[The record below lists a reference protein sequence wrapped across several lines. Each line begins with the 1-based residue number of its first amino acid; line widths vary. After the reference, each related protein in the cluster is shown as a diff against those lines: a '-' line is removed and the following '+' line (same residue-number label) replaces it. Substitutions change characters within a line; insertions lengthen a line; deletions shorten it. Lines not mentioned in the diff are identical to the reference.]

1 MAKSNS
7 RKIHAVRPTA
17 LAVDTPGEGWWDRFE
32 GICDFPVTR
41 PSTQTALILVD
52 ALRWMTEAPEN
63 SIHAIVT
70 DPPYGLL
77 EYEGKDHDKLIE
89 REGGVWRIPPA
100 FDGAIRMPV
109 PRFSVLSA
117 KDREQLS
124 TFFNAFAFHALR
136 LLVPGGHIIL
146 ASNPLVSTTT
156 FHAIETAGFEK
167 RGEIIRVVKTLR
179 GGDRPKNAE
188 VEFPN
193 VTVMPKSCWEPWGV
207 FRKPISEATVAEN
220 LRRWGTGGL
229 RRLTPDEPFRDM
241 VECSPA
247 SPKERSLADHP
258 SLKPQKL
265 MRYLVR
271 AALPLGRGIIYDP
284 FAGSGSTLAAA
295 ESVGYSAIGTE
306 RLEPY
311 FAMAANAIPN
321 LSQFVIKDQQ
331 Q

>member
-1 MAKSNS
+1 MGYIPGN
-7 RKIHAVRPTA
+7 RGGAVS
-17 LAVDTPGEGWWDRFE
+17 
-32 GICDFPVTR
+32 R
-41 PSTQTALILVD
+41 PSARTAIVLVD
-52 ALRWMTEAPEN
+52 ALRWMADAPGN
-63 SIHAIVT
+63 SVHAIVT

-77 EYEGKDHDKLIE
+77 EYEEKDHDKLIE
-89 REGGVWRIPPA
+89 RDGGVWRIPPA
-100 FDGAIRMPV
+100 FDGAVRMPV

-117 KDREQLS
+117 KDREQL
-124 TFFNAFAFHALR
+124 TAFFKTFAFHALR
-136 LLVPGGHIIL
+136 LLAPGGHIIL

-167 RGEIIRVVKTLR
+167 RGEIIRIVKTLR

-188 VEFPN
+188 EEFPN

-207 FRKPISEATVAEN
+207 FRKPIAEATVAEN

-229 RRLTPDEPFRDM
+229 RRLTDNEPFRDM

-247 SPKERSLADHP
+247 TPKERTIADHP

-284 FAGSGSTLAAA
+284 FAGGGSTLAAA
-295 ESVGYSAIGTE
+295 ESLGYSAIGTE
-306 RLEPY
+306 RFEPY
-311 FAMAANAIPN
+311 FIMATNAMRE
-321 LSQFVIKDQQ
+321 LSQFVIKDQHQ
-331 Q
+331 L